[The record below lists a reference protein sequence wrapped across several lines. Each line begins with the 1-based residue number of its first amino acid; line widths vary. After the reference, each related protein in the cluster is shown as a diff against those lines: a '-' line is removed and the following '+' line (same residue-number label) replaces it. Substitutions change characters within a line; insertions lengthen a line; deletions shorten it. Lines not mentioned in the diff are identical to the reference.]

1 MARPGAASVL
11 EVDQDGVEEFREFV
25 ATSRA
30 SLLVSARR
38 LVHDHA
44 LAEDLVQTALE
55 RTFGAWDRLRATEAA
70 AAYCRRTMLTTCITW
85 RRRRWSD
92 ELPTG
97 EVPDRAG
104 DDVARRVD
112 DAVVL
117 GAALSKLSQRCRLV
131 VLLRYVEDL
140 PEAQVADLLGCSV
153 PSVRS
158 AATRGLAKL
167 REDAGLA
174 G

>member
-1 MARPGAASVL
+1 MDEDRA
-11 EVDQDGVEEFREFV
+11 EQFREFV
-25 ATSRA
+25 AASRGA
-30 SLLVSARR
+30 LLVSARR

-55 RTFGAWDRLRATEAA
+55 RTYGAWDRLRATEAA
-70 AAYCRRTMLTTCITW
+70 AAYCRRTMLTLCITW
-85 RRRRWSD
+85 SRRRWSD

-97 EVPDRAG
+97 DLPDRPG
-104 DDVARRVD
+104 DDLLWRVD

-117 GAALSKLSQRCRLV
+117 GAALSRLTQRCRLV
-131 VLLRYVEDL
+131 VLLRYVDDL
-140 PEAQVADLLGCSV
+140 PEAQVAELLGCSV

-167 REDAGLA
+167 REDAALA

>member
-1 MARPGAASVL
+1 VDDDDLARF
-11 EVDQDGVEEFREFV
+11 QEFV
-25 ATSRA
+25 ASSRG
-30 SLLVSARR
+30 SLLLSARR
-38 LVHDHA
+38 LVSDHA

-55 RTFGAWDRLRATEAA
+55 RTFASWDRLRATEAA

-85 RRRRWSD
+85 SRRRWSD

-97 EVPDRAG
+97 EVPDRPG
-104 DDVARRVD
+104 DDQAWRVD

-117 GAALSKLSQRCRLV
+117 GAALSKLSQRSRLV

-167 REDAGLA
+167 RADAGLTA
-174 G
+174 